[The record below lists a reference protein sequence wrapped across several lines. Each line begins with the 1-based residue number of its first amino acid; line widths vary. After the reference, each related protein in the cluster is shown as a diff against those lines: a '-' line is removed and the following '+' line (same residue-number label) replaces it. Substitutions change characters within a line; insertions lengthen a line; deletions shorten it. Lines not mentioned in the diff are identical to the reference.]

1 MGERDNQQG
10 QIPSR
15 RKALAF
21 MLGSIAS
28 LIVGVWLYSSHA
40 PASLE
45 IVAVEVGG
53 SQQHWPLPTSLTTA
67 LWWDFAFIT
76 GYGIAL
82 LLATTVATWVFWSPG
97 AKMIAHVGRGAAI
110 VAVVADLV
118 ENLFLALALR
128 GGAGRTPS
136 VWQARFLDAAAT
148 ASTIKWAALVPAAL
162 VALIGL
168 AVASIRMVGSRRSR
182 PELQRPTDTEA
193 LPLGSETLRL
203 PVQIEDPPDEPAI
216 RVPKKHRATPPQ
228 PATGAPPM
236 TLTIDAQSERIQQD
250 GGHKDADPTAETR
263 WKHAYFVPGVNEEV
277 EARTAGTEVVGFGL
291 SGGGIRSGSVS
302 LGVLQTLREELR
314 GAKYL
319 VSISGGGYTAGAFAQ
334 LLTDAGDDNVA
345 PPGKAVHDS
354 RQAFA
359 AGSVEVDH
367 IRRHSSYLASTGR
380 EMLVALGVLA
390 RGLIATL
397 TLVFTPAI
405 ALGVVAGWLYHAIPF
420 AVLPVLPHQ
429 QLPANAFKSAVNV
442 TAATQAGEAL
452 MIPLPAILATAIVCT
467 VALGLW
473 LVQIGS
479 YSNLSASWQDVYA
492 RASRASV
499 FATRIAVIV
508 SLAAIGVPVLV
519 WASGR
524 VVSLVDG
531 NFRVGVSGSI
541 STVLL
546 TFVASLASLLW
557 RKRKTIQDAVSGS
570 GNAGSRAMA
579 VPVGLLQLLLVLVS
593 VGVLILSWLLL
604 FGVATIATATDLA
617 QKNPYPSL
625 WLAALIIVAV
635 AVVGWAFDESSLS
648 LHPFYRRRLASAFAT
663 RAVKLPDGDGTATV
677 AVPYHPR
684 ERTTLS
690 TYARPAT
697 SAGDFPEFIFAASA
711 NLTGEGRTPPGL
723 NAVSFTMSAGWVGGP
738 DVGWVDTATLEAI
751 SPSRLRRDISVQ
763 GAVAISGAAIASAM
777 GRFARW
783 YQIILAIS
791 GARLG
796 AWLPNPVFLGEMRD
810 ARDEKG
816 DLIDWTGP
824 GLPRVR
830 RATYL
835 FRELFNI
842 HPYKERLLLVTDGGH
857 YENLGIVEL
866 LRRRCTTIY
875 CVDGG
880 GDPPPTA
887 AGLAEAMALAES
899 ELGVVIRLDDPLH
912 AEPGAGRPLDPQ
924 APLAVLNAALSKQPV
939 ITGTIEYPAAS
950 GLKED
955 CRMGKLYVARALLW
969 PEMSYPLLS
978 YAAQNPVFP
987 RDSTGDQWFDDGQF
1001 TAYTQLGRELGDQVR
1016 LAQDRLA
1023 RRTATPGPH
1032 AGPSSARTAGA
1043 KVRTGRW
1050 DGDPD

>member
-1 MGERDNQQG
+1 MGERDNQEDP
-10 QIPSR
+10 IPSR
-15 RKALAF
+15 RKAIAF
-21 MLGSIAS
+21 TLGSIAS
-28 LIVGVWLYSSHA
+28 LILGAWLYGSHA
-40 PASLE
+40 PTGLE
-45 IVAVEVGG
+45 VIAVEVGG
-53 SQQHWPLPTSLTTA
+53 NKQHWPLPTWLAMS
-67 LWWDFAFIT
+67 LWWDFALIT
-76 GYGIAL
+76 GYGLAL
-82 LLATTVATWVFWSPG
+82 WLATTAATWVFWSPR
-97 AKMIAHVGRGAAI
+97 AKMTARIGRGAAV
-110 VAVVADLV
+110 VAVIADLV

-128 GGAGRTPS
+128 GDPGTTHSLSQG
-136 VWQARFLDAAAT
+136 RFLDAAAT
-148 ASTIKWAALVPAAL
+148 ASTIKWALLVPAVVIAL
-162 VALIGL
+162 VGL
-168 AVASIRMVGSRRSR
+168 SVAVVRLVGSRRSR
-182 PELQRPTDTEA
+182 PELQHPTDTDA

-203 PVQIEDPPDEPAI
+203 PVPIEDPPGEPAI
-216 RVPKKHRATPPQ
+216 RVPSKHRANPPLRSALTTP
-228 PATGAPPM
+228 G
-236 TLTIDAQSERIQQD
+236 TLTAEARSEQAKQD
-250 GGHKDADPTAETR
+250 GAGKDADPTAETR
-263 WKHAYFVPGVNEEV
+263 WKHAYFVPGVSQEV
-277 EARTAGTEVVGFGL
+277 EARTAEMDVVGFGL

-334 LLTDAGDDNVA
+334 LLTDAGDENVA
-345 PPGKAVHDS
+345 QLGTAVHDS

-405 ALGVVAGWLYHAIPF
+405 ALGVAAGWFYQGIPF
-420 AVLPVLPHQ
+420 AVLPLLPHSH
-429 QLPANAFKSAVNV
+429 LPRSAFTSAVNV
-442 TAATQAGEAL
+442 TAATQVGEGL
-452 MIPLPAILATAIVCT
+452 MIPLPAILATAIVAT

-473 LVQIGS
+473 LVQIGA
-479 YSNLSASWQDVYA
+479 YSNLSASWQGVYVWS
-492 RASRASV
+492 SRASV
-499 FATRIAVIV
+499 FATWIAVIV

-519 WASGR
+519 WVSGR
-524 VVSLVDG
+524 VVSLFDG
-531 NFRVGVSGSI
+531 NFSVGVGGSV

-546 TFVASLASLLW
+546 TFLASLASLLW

-570 GNAGSRAMA
+570 GNAGSRSMA

-617 QKNPYPSL
+617 GKNPYPSL
-625 WLAALIIVAV
+625 RLAALIIVAV
-635 AVVGWAFDESSLS
+635 AIVGWAFDESSLS

-663 RAVKLPDGDGTATV
+663 RAVTHQDGDVAATA
-677 AVPYHPR
+677 AVPYHPL

-690 TYARPAT
+690 KYARPAA
-697 SAGDFPEFIFAASA
+697 SAGDFPEFIFAAAA
-711 NLTGEGRTPPGL
+711 NLTGEYLTPPGL
-723 NAVSFTMSAGWVGGP
+723 TAVSFTMSADWVGGP

-763 GAVAISGAAIASAM
+763 AAVAISGAAIASAM

-816 DLIDWTGP
+816 AVIDWRTP

-830 RATYL
+830 QATYL

-842 HPYKERLLLVTDGGH
+842 HPSRERLLLVTDGGH

-880 GDPPPTA
+880 GDTPPTA

-899 ELGVVIRLDDPLH
+899 ELGVQIYLDDPLG
-912 AEPGAGRPLDPQ
+912 AEPGAGRPLDPK

-939 ITGTIEYPAAS
+939 ITGIIQYPAAS
-950 GLKED
+950 GLPKD
-955 CRMGKLYVARALLW
+955 CRIGRLYVARALLW
-969 PEMSYPLLS
+969 PEISYPLLS

-987 RDSTGDQWFDDGQF
+987 RDSTGDQWFEDGQF

-1016 LAQDRLA
+1016 LAKDSLERQSAEPGL
-1023 RRTATPGPH
+1023 RT
-1032 AGPSSARTAGA
+1032 
-1043 KVRTGRW
+1043 
-1050 DGDPD
+1050 